1 MPKELWSVALK
12 NSIAIICWTF
22 LAWHFDKWWIA
33 LFGVLFLTSV
43 SWGDKDERKADGI
56 D

>member
-1 MPKELWSVALK
+1 MNNILWSVALK

-33 LFGVLFLTSV
+33 LFGGFFLTYVDWSK
-43 SWGDKDERKADGI
+43 KDERKAD
-56 D
+56 

>member
-1 MPKELWSVALK
+1 MNNILWSVALK

-22 LAWHFDKWWIA
+22 LAWNFDKWWIA
-33 LFGVLFLTSV
+33 LFGALFLTSV
-43 SWGDKDERKADGI
+43 SRGDNDERKADCV